1 MPQTIQPFT
10 VRTWNEFQ
18 KHWAGVHNFQMAD
31 ECMPLDFEV
40 PALDRV
46 ISELRDYEQ
55 ARITTGAR
63 GKRSKLED
71 VSAEFRAKP
80 IEEAMEGP
88 FALAHFKL

>member
-1 MPQTIQPFT
+1 
-10 VRTWNEFQ
+10 
-18 KHWAGVHNFQMAD
+18 
-31 ECMPLDFEV
+31 MPLDFEV

-46 ISELRDYEQ
+46 ISELRDDEQ

-80 IEEAMEGP
+80 IEEAMEDEGSLI
-88 FALAHFKL
+88 FAEFAFMVSLAMFVFVS